1 MFLSG
6 TLIMSYNLW
15 RTIRMPSVPNSAAVP
30 ATTIEPQLLP
40 AE

>member
-1 MFLSG
+1 
-6 TLIMSYNLW
+6 MSYNLW

-30 ATTIEPQLLP
+30 ARTIEPRLLP